1 MTDEYKKFLN
11 TASEQHLG
19 YLIKEAAN
27 KSKIAF
33 EKIHYILT
41 SPEIENKPSINK
53 LGNFVSDICF
63 SASVEQIKFL
73 MTSAELSE
81 HFLMIDNTGLIAA
94 ADSDNVEV
102 VKFLIENVESLDLY
116 TLNQYNKN
124 ELVSNC
130 FRDYALKTI
139 NYLCFEYK
147 SEDNKMLKNFLEFCV
162 YDNSIYFQIL
172 KNPKFPKDLFHP
184 DELFKIATDA
194 KVFEHLV
201 NEYNYDLTKKDIPQL
216 FKNACSKNGD
226 ALLYL
231 LKREDFKDK
240 YDIHMDNDIIF
251 DKLMNLQAIE
261 MIEDLIFNSRL
272 QVTPSIQANMDANK
286 DSVVK
291 SLFKA
296 RDICDMKEKLE
307 FDLLQTKKLAS
318 IKI

>member
-1 MTDEYKKFLN
+1 MTDEYKKFLH

-19 YLIKEAAN
+19 YLIKEAAHEN
-27 KSKIAF
+27 KIDF

-41 SPEIENKPSINK
+41 SPEIGNKPSINK
-53 LGNFVSDICF
+53 LGSFCSNICF

-73 MTSAELSE
+73 MTSSELSE
-81 HFLMIDNTGLIAA
+81 HFLMLDNKGLIAA
-94 ADSDNVEV
+94 ADWDNVEV
-102 VKFLIENVESLDLY
+102 VKFLIENVKDLDLY
-116 TLNQYNKN
+116 TLNQYNQN

-139 NYLCFEYK
+139 DYLCFEYK

-162 YDNSIYFQIL
+162 NDNRIYFQIL

-184 DELFKIATDA
+184 DELFKVATDA
-194 KVFEHLV
+194 NIFEHLV

-231 LKREDFKDK
+231 LKREDFKGK
-240 YDIHMDNDIIF
+240 YDIHMENDIIF
-251 DKLMNLQAIE
+251 DRLMNLQAME

-272 QVTPSIQANMDANK
+272 QITPSIQANMDANK
-286 DSVVK
+286 DNVVEN
-291 SLFKA
+291 LFKA
-296 RDICDMKEKLE
+296 RDICDMKDKLE
-307 FDLLQTKKLAS
+307 FDLQQTKKIVS
-318 IKI
+318 KKI